1 MAEPRSVVGSK
12 CFQQIESESACC
24 SRDFSQSELL
34 LMMNESVDVSS
45 TMMQLHLLHVQV
57 SGNIQRTSATLI
69 HGAALITFK
78 RMFRKIIKMIQ
89 FELY

>member
-1 MAEPRSVVGSK
+1 MK
-12 CFQQIESESACC
+12 
-24 SRDFSQSELL
+24 
-34 LMMNESVDVSS
+34 SVDVSS

-57 SGNIQRTSATLI
+57 RGNFQRTSATLI
-69 HGAALITFK
+69 HGAALITFN